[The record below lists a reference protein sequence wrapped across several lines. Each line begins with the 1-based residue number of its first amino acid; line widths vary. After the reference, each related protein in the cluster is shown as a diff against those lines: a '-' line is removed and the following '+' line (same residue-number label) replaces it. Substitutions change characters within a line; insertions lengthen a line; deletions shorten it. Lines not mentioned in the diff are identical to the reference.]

1 MARDPGLVKRHLLA
15 MLLLAACT
23 DRRTEPPTSDGGTR
37 EPPDTSTRKQSD
49 ADTCMPAGLETAKA
63 LEIVKLPSGCRWANA
78 GSFDAPA
85 RIADAAQLETALT
98 CDAGVARPSF
108 DLSTHALDVVEF
120 SMSPAYG
127 GMAVVDD
134 GAIVTFVQRDRSPCP
149 NDPRPMPM
157 NTTLAYRIEKAAT
170 REHRNLAC
178 TLPPRCS

>member
-1 MARDPGLVKRHLLA
+1 MKRRLLA

-37 EPPDTSTRKQSD
+37 EPPDTSTRKQPD
-49 ADTCMPAGLETAKA
+49 ANTCMPAGLETAKP

-149 NDPRPMPM
+149 NDPMPMPM